1 MGQKPKIDVGIIS
14 QSSGLLEKLKKFL
27 PEMAAANDALDAER
41 SAGTLSER
49 VIEMS
54 DDDNQERYI
63 EMVGQNHYR

>member
-1 MGQKPKIDVGIIS
+1 LGQKPKIDVGIIS